1 MQIKNSRA
9 WAPTT
14 ASNYGYAL
22 IGTAA
27 AFFVR
32 YELHPIMQSQFPVL
46 FFLFNT
52 TLISYKLGWKPALMS
67 AIIGILLSYY
77 FFIPPFSSFELPTPV
92 DFLSLVIYLIM
103 FFTIIYLIEKLQ
115 RERYRAFL
123 IAQVS
128 ESRMQIMAK
137 LSKSISKRN

>member
-9 WAPTT
+9 WAPTA
-14 ASNYGYAL
+14 ASSYGYAL

-52 TLISYKLGWKPALMS
+52 TLIAYKLGFKPASMS
-67 AIIGILLSYY
+67 AFIGILLSYY
-77 FFIPPFSSFELPTPV
+77 FFIPPFNSFELPTTI
-92 DFLSLVIYLIM
+92 DFLNLVI
-103 FFTIIYLIEKLQ
+103 
-115 RERYRAFL
+115 
-123 IAQVS
+123 
-128 ESRMQIMAK
+128 
-137 LSKSISKRN
+137 

>member
-14 ASNYGYAL
+14 ASSYGYAL

-52 TLISYKLGWKPALMS
+52 TLIAYKLGFKPASIS
-67 AIIGILLSYY
+67 AFIGILLAYY
-77 FFIPPFSSFELPTPV
+77 FFIPPFNSFELPTTI
-92 DFLSLVIYLIM
+92 DLINLVIYLIM

-123 IAQVS
+123 IARVS
-128 ESRMQIMAK
+128 ESRMRIMAK
-137 LSKSISKRN
+137 LSAKRM